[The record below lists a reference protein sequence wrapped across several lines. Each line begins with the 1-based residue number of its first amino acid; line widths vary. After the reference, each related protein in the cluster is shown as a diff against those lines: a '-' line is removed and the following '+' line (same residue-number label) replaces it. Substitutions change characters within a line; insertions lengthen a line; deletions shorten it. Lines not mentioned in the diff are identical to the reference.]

1 MVYPYAKWQ
10 LCYTH
15 KLRNLAD
22 NIQHKRKQRKEMMR
36 QASEIYEASSKIEAI
51 KRFNRFCL
59 EWSNLTLRQEREP
72 YAIKCFQ
79 KDFNE
84 TLAYFDFKDDKNF
97 ISTTNHLERDLE
109 EVRRRIKIQGYFKSE
124 RSLNLWV
131 DGIISQFRV
140 DKSFTTATPGFVPR
154 REEEQQP
161 KGMPDYT
168 LITRKEPKYEFAQ
181 FS

>member
-22 NIQHKRKQRKEMMR
+22 NIQHKRKHRKEMMR
-36 QASEIYEASSKIEAI
+36 QANEIYEASSKIEAI

-59 EWSNLTLRQEREP
+59 EWQEREP

-84 TLAYFDFKDDKNF
+84 TLAYFDFKGDKNF
-97 ISTTNHLERDLE
+97 ISTTNHLERDIE

-131 DGIISQFRV
+131 YGIINQFRE
-140 DKSFTTATPGFVPR
+140 KRTTT
-154 REEEQQP
+154 
-161 KGMPDYT
+161 
-168 LITRKEPKYEFAQ
+168 
-181 FS
+181 